1 MNRANKINMR
11 KNKICSFR
19 WKYVDFSVINIMFIL
34 CLFYSRKKTQ
44 QQQHCLQLKSLK
56 EIILSGMLVKKMIS
70 LYSNFYLN
78 FIPHFSLKTYCNNN
92 KLKFIIV
99 IKSSDDSD

>member
-34 CLFYSRKKTQ
+34 CLFYSRKKNTTTTT
-44 QQQHCLQLKSLK
+44 LSST
-56 EIILSGMLVKKMIS
+56 EIIERNYFKW
-70 LYSNFYLN
+70 NAR
-78 FIPHFSLKTYCNNN
+78 
-92 KLKFIIV
+92 
-99 IKSSDDSD
+99 